1 MFLSR
6 KGTWLTVHSL
16 CGSEEATDDSE
27 GESGDTDVDRCSLLV
42 CSGAAA
48 SRAGLGQR
56 QSIHPASH
64 RVGNF

>member
-6 KGTWLTVHSL
+6 KRTWLTVDSL
-16 CGSEEATDDSE
+16 CGSEEVTDDSE
-27 GESGDTDVDRCSLLV
+27 DESGDTNVDCCSLLV
-42 CSGAAA
+42 CSGTAA

-64 RVGNF
+64 RIGNF

>member
-6 KGTWLTVHSL
+6 KRTSLTADSL
-16 CGSEEATDDSE
+16 CGSEEVTDDSE
-27 GESGDTDVDRCSLLV
+27 DESHNTDVDCCSLLV

-56 QSIHPASH
+56 
-64 RVGNF
+64 